1 MKILYISPTAFLH
14 PKYAVCLWKKKMQS
28 QVQRGQK
35 RTVKARNSSSAGARV
50 LLKVTPSFSCLDRC
64 TMSKQLASKMTWQAP
79 RFSSP
84 LQADV
89 LGLSSNTF
97 HQETDLRSDPLAECK
112 KAPNV
117 CTFPS
122 SHQSKLTVLARD
134 RASRQ
139 DRPNVLRHL
148 ASVKKNLR

>member
-1 MKILYISPTAFLH
+1 MPAALPQAQES
-14 PKYAVCLWKKKMQS
+14 CLKS
-28 QVQRGQK
+28 H
-35 RTVKARNSSSAGARV
+35 
-50 LLKVTPSFSCLDRC
+50 LLFSCPDRR
-64 TMSKQLASKMTWQAP
+64 TMSKQLASKTTWQAP

-122 SHQSKLTVLARD
+122 SHQSTLTVLARD
-134 RASRQ
+134 GASRQ
-139 DRPNVLRHL
+139 ERPNVLRHL
-148 ASVKKNLR
+148 ASVQKKPQVEIPSKLSLVTHLGVQNKPWGAIFLAAHH